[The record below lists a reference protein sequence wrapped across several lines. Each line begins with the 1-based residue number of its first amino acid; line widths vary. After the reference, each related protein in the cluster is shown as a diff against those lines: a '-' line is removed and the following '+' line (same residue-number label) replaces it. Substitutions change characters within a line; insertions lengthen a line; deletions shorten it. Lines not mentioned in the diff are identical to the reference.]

1 MSSSANQ
8 APAQAAPPASSNAA
22 APLAVDSEQ
31 ENAEPSAANCWGRT
45 DERTL
50 WTRIWQGVAAGS
62 LGVNLAAMAIEASTV
77 VIVAGI
83 IACLIAAAVIY
94 LQFQLQDTDSTYS
107 ATTQNFMVHLED
119 EPSQWNGFSGS

>member
-1 MSSSANQ
+1 MSSSGANQ
-8 APAQAAPPASSNAA
+8 APAPVAAPASSNAA
-22 APLAVDSEQ
+22 AAAPLTVDDEQ
-31 ENAEPSAANCWGRT
+31 ENEEPSAANCWGMT

-94 LQFQLQDTDSTYS
+94 LQFQLQDTDSTYT
-107 ATTQNFMVHLED
+107 ATTQNFMEARR
-119 EPSQWNGFSGS
+119 G

>member
-1 MSSSANQ
+1 M
-8 APAQAAPPASSNAA
+8 
-22 APLAVDSEQ
+22 
-31 ENAEPSAANCWGRT
+31 T

-94 LQFQLQDTDSTYS
+94 LQFQLQDTDSTYI
-107 ATTQNFMVHLED
+107 ATRKCMDAHRRIDPVGMLFLRKLTDLCLC
-119 EPSQWNGFSGS
+119 S